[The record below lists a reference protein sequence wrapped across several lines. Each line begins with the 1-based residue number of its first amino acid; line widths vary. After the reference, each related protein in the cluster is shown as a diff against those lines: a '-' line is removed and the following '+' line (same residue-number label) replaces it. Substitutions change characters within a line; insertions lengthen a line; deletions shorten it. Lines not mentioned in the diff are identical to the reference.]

1 MNALRRTV
9 PHALLLLSLVVPSS
23 LFAYKPW
30 LHKVPAREHQRVNPI
45 LRSTDAAAVGHMLF
59 EDHCAECHGADAL
72 GKGHHPSLR
81 SARVQEQATP
91 GDLHWLLR
99 NGFLS
104 RGMPSWSKLPD
115 QQLWQIIAY
124 VKSLEV
130 SQTEASR

>member
-1 MNALRRTV
+1 MKALRSKT
-9 PHALLLLSLVVPSS
+9 PHALFCILLTAPTL
-23 LFAYKPW
+23 LFAYTPW
-30 LHKVPAREHQRVNPI
+30 LPKVPSREHARTNSHY
-45 LRSTDAAAVGHMLF
+45 RGADAVAVGHLLF
-59 EDHCAECHGADAL
+59 ENHCAECHGADAM

-81 SARVQEQATP
+81 SERVQQQATP

-124 VKSLEV
+124 VKSLNV
-130 SQTEASR
+130 SQ